1 MTARGLLAVP
11 AFQTNT
17 TMSPAASSAPAQAI
31 VPPWLHS
38 LSHA

>member
-1 MTARGLLAVP
+1 MTARGLLAIP

-17 TMSPAASSAPAQAI
+17 TMYSAAASAPAQAI
-31 VPPWLHS
+31 APPWSDS